1 MGQDRSAV
9 VCNNLGMDTY
19 GVTFRLPATP
29 GNEQFIGDMDKP
41 TAQAVANE
49 ARQQNYLKVQVV
61 KVR

>member
-1 MGQDRSAV
+1 
-9 VCNNLGMDTY
+9 MDTY